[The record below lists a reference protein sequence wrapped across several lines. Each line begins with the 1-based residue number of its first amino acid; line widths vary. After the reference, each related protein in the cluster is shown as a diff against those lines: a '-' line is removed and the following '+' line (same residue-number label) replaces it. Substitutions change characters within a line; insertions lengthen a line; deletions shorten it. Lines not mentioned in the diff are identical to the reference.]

1 MNKKEQG
8 LFDKFKKLEAELLQ
22 VLSESGTE
30 QIDFEQT
37 KAVVKSQLKAYVKK
51 VEKAGKLFEEYEKLA
66 CEIEQLT
73 QNEFSEASAEIGAV
87 ADAVVALRET
97 KVDENEYIDAI
108 DASSGDVKVVK
119 KKKNKSSVKEF

>member
-37 KAVVKSQLKAYVKK
+37 KTVVKSQLKAYVKK
-51 VEKAGKLFEEYEKLA
+51 VEKAGKLFEEYEKVA
-66 CEIEQLT
+66 DEIEKLT
-73 QNEFSEASAEIGAV
+73 QNEVGEANAEIGAV
-87 ADAVVALRET
+87 TDAVVALRESN
-97 KVDENEYIDAI
+97 VDESEYIDAI
-108 DASSGDVKVVK
+108 DATTDVVKVVK

>member
-8 LFDKFKKLEAELLQ
+8 LFDKFKKLEVELLQ

-37 KAVVKSQLKAYVKK
+37 KTVVKSQLKAYVKK
-51 VEKAGKLFEEYEKLA
+51 VEKAGKLFEEYEKVA
-66 CEIEQLT
+66 DEIEKLT
-73 QNEFSEASAEIGAV
+73 QNEVGEANAEIGAV
-87 ADAVVALRET
+87 TDAVVALRESN
-97 KVDENEYIDAI
+97 VDESEYIDAI
-108 DASSGDVKVVK
+108 DATTDVVKVVK

>member
-22 VLSESGTE
+22 VLSESGSE
-30 QIDFEQT
+30 SIDFDQS
-37 KAVVKSQLKAYVKK
+37 KAVVKSQLKTYVKK

-66 CEIEQLT
+66 DEIEKLT
-73 QNEFSEASAEIGAV
+73 QNETKAAEGEIGAV
-87 ADAVVALRET
+87 ADAVVALRESH
-97 KVDENEYIDAI
+97 VDASEYIDAI
-108 DASSGDVKVVK
+108 DATTDVVKVVK

>member
-37 KAVVKSQLKAYVKK
+37 KTVVKSQLKAYVKK
-51 VEKAGKLFEEYEKLA
+51 VEKAGKLFEEYEKIA
-66 CEIEQLT
+66 DEIEKLT
-73 QNEFSEASAEIGAV
+73 QNEVGEANAEIGAV
-87 ADAVVALRET
+87 TDAVVALRESN
-97 KVDENEYIDAI
+97 VDESEYIDAI
-108 DASSGDVKVVK
+108 DATTDVVKVVK

>member
-51 VEKAGKLFEEYEKLA
+51 VEKAGKLFEEYEKVA
-66 CEIEQLT
+66 DEIEKLT
-73 QNEFSEASAEIGAV
+73 QNEVGEANAEIGAV
-87 ADAVVALRET
+87 TDAVVALRESN
-97 KVDENEYIDAI
+97 VDESEYIDAI
-108 DASSGDVKVVK
+108 DATTDVVKVVK